1 LGAQTTEALPG
12 SHIAHPRP
20 ADPLPSGHMS
30 KDDVALSATFAFA
43 ECEYRSHTA
52 GVRNYLAL
60 PYDDPAAYRQ
70 LKKLAAS
77 ECLTYGSLTM
87 PYAVMRGAMFR
98 AAYRI
103 EFRHPPA
110 QLGEK
115 GVDFSA
121 FVTDATKP
129 ASRRYLAL
137 MDFAQCVVR
146 ADPAGSDAVLRSQVG
161 SSEEKRAVDALV
173 PKLGPC
179 LLAGLTL
186 NTNKGN
192 IEALLSEALYREAQ
206 ASQS

>member
-1 LGAQTTEALPG
+1 
-12 SHIAHPRP
+12 
-20 ADPLPSGHMS
+20 MS
-30 KDDVALSATFAFA
+30 NEDVALSATFAFG

-52 GVRNYLAL
+52 SVRNYLAL
-60 PYDDPAAYRQ
+60 PYDDPGAYKQ
-70 LKKLAAS
+70 LKKLATS
-77 ECLTYGSLTM
+77 ECLTNGVLTM

-103 EFRHPPA
+103 EFRQPPA

-115 GVDFSA
+115 AVDFSA

-129 ASRRYLAL
+129 GSQRYLAL
-137 MDFAQCVVR
+137 MDFAQCVAR
-146 ADPAGSDAVLRSQVG
+146 ADPTGSDALMRSQVG
-161 SSEEKRAVDALV
+161 SAEERQAIDALV

-192 IEALLSEALYREAQ
+192 IEALLSEALYREAR